1 MPIVQAMFAEPDGS
15 AIPGTREANAQS
27 ASGETLRVVW
37 NNDLVRDEDGTP
49 RYAVMTG
56 VDVTAERTTAGLM
69 TNLFQAGIST
79 AIIGIDSRGRITLFN
94 SGAEA
99 LLGWTA
105 EQVNGTRFTDLL
117 EPEELAERTGQPGA
131 GVERADRAGG
141 RGARVPAD
149 RLDLA
154 DRHRAGAVPSR

>member
-1 MPIVQAMFAEPDGS
+1 MFAEPDGS

-94 SGAEA
+94 AGAA
-99 LLGWTA
+99 GAARLDGRA
-105 EQVNGTRFTDLL
+105 
-117 EPEELAERTGQPGA
+117 GQRLPVHRPAGA
-131 GVERADRAGG
+131 RGARRAHRAARRGVERADRAGR

-154 DRHRAGAVPSR
+154 RPPPAGAAPSR